1 MSYEGWRCGDLE
13 DAAPILDIAEH
24 CGRSGTVAQASE
36 EFIMFISLGTLG
48 VIVLITFMLGMLS
61 AFVMMMNALSRIK
74 K

>member
-1 MSYEGWRCGDLE
+1 
-13 DAAPILDIAEH
+13 
-24 CGRSGTVAQASE
+24 
-36 EFIMFISLGTLG
+36 MFISLGTLG